1 MTLDRSFENYSLVF
15 VPADAA
21 LTASVINIKTVS
33 LWHRSWCFSFVF
45 LRIYASLGNLHCTT
59 CDVTWCDECWHQ
71 SHAGRS
77 YCDWPNWCWLFL
89 LWIFGYFVA
98 AVFEFIYPRIHES
111 LQIPC
116 QRLMKLLEWMWGNE
130 YTKKWKNL
138 RDRYARP
145 QRVTQSPGYLKHLM
159 HHTQAQMPSMMSATY
174 VGCILVAT
182 KTQNR
187 RLNKAF
193 KCPRSE
199 EATFTRRRLW
209 RVTFRS
215 LLTQLP

>member
-1 MTLDRSFENYSLVF
+1 MNVDISPMQAAAIVIGLIGAGYSSCEFLATL
-15 VPADAA
+15 
-21 LTASVINIKTVS
+21 
-33 LWHRSWCFSFVF
+33 
-45 LRIYASLGNLHCTT
+45 
-59 CDVTWCDECWHQ
+59 
-71 SHAGRS
+71 
-77 YCDWPNWCWLFL
+77 L
-89 LWIFGYFVA
+89 LQLQ
-98 AVFEFIYPRIHES
+98 FEFIYPRIHES

-145 QRVTQSPGYLKHLM
+145 QRVTQPPGYLKHLM

-193 KCPRSE
+193 KCSRSE

-209 RVTFRS
+209 RVNFRS
-215 LLTQLP
+215 LL